1 MAKIESENDFAFS
14 RKIKI
19 KKINNFQHK
28 ATRPNFFFGREE
40 VFFLAEGKILTLGF
54 FFAGERK

>member
-1 MAKIESENDFAFS
+1 MAKIESENDFTFS

-28 ATRPNFFFGREE
+28 ATRANFFWKGVSMKRY
-40 VFFLAEGKILTLGF
+40 FFLLKGKF
-54 FFAGERK
+54 SR